1 VSSDQ
6 PQSAVEWV
14 SIQVASQRLGI
25 SPVSVR
31 RWIRRGK
38 LEAELQP
45 GRKGTE
51 YRVKLP
57 AEYAGDQP
65 PASQVSTQVISE
77 MLAVITR
84 QQADL
89 VARSESNAAWAARA
103 ELLEQQVAELRAELE
118 RARRPWWRRVL
129 G

>member
-1 VSSDQ
+1 VSRD
-6 PQSAVEWV
+6 PTPLVAEWV
-14 SIQVASQRLGI
+14 SIRVASQRLGI
-25 SPVSVR
+25 SPISVR
-31 RWIRRGK
+31 RRIRKGT

-45 GRKGTE
+45 GPKGNE
-51 YRVKLP
+51 YRVRLP
-57 AEYAGDQP
+57 AEHSPDQP
-65 PASQVSTQVISE
+65 ERSQASTQVIGD

-89 VARSESNAAWAARA
+89 VARAEDAAAWKTRA